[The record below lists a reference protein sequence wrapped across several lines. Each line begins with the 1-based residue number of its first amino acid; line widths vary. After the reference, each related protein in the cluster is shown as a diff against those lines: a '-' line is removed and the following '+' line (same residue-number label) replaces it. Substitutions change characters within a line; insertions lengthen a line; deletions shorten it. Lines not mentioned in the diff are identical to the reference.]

1 MRQTDPRIHPVVMPR
16 LRRLATGI
24 ALGSTMVAA
33 SIGGARAEGKLTAK
47 YSLTVA
53 GVEIGRASIAVD
65 AGDTSYQVVG
75 TGKVTGIMRAVS
87 AGKGSAAAKGAI
99 TVNKLSPQIYAM
111 SAEADGKAESVRLA
125 MAGGTAKEV
134 EVEPP
139 IKPLPD
145 RVEVTEA
152 HLVNIMD
159 PVSGAFVYVPG
170 TADLLSAAACDRA
183 IPIFDGRQRYD
194 VSLTYLRIDQ
204 VKAGKTYAGPAV
216 VCRAGYAP
224 VAGHRPTRSTVKY
237 MMENKDMYVWL
248 VPIAGTRLLAPFR
261 VSIATMIGTATLEAT
276 SFETQAKDK
285 AVPISTPKP

>member
-1 MRQTDPRIHPVVMPR
+1 MPS
-16 LRRLATGI
+16 LRRSATGVAIGI
-24 ALGSTMVAA
+24 ALVAA
-33 SIGGARAEGKLTAK
+33 AFEPAWAEGRLTAK

-75 TGKVTGIMRAVS
+75 SGKVTGIMRAVS

-99 TVNKLSPQIYAM
+99 TVNKLAPQIYAM

-125 MAGGTAKEV
+125 MVGGAAKEV
-134 EVEPP
+134 DVEPP

-152 HLVNIMD
+152 HLANIMD
-159 PVSGAFVYVPG
+159 PVSGAFIYVPG
-170 TADLLSAAACDRA
+170 TADLLSAAACDRS
-183 IPIFDGRQRYD
+183 IPVFDGRQRYD
-194 VSLTYLRIDQ
+194 VSLTFLRIEQ

-224 VAGHRPTRSTVKY
+224 VSGHRPTRSTVKY

-261 VSIATMIGTATLEAT
+261 VSIATMIGTAVLEAT
-276 SFETQAKDK
+276 SFETQPKDK
-285 AVPISTPKP
+285 AVPISAPKP

>member
-1 MRQTDPRIHPVVMPR
+1 MRQIDPR
-16 LRRLATGI
+16 LRPAVMPALRRLTWSAALTSALLAAT
-24 ALGSTMVAA
+24 
-33 SIGGARAEGKLTAK
+33 IGAARAEGRLSAK

-53 GVEIGRASIAVD
+53 GVEIGRASITVD
-65 AGDTSYQVVG
+65 AGDTAYQVIG

-87 AGKGSAAAKGAI
+87 AGKGSAAARGAI
-99 TVNKLSPQIYAM
+99 TVNKLAPQIYAL

-125 MAGGTAKEV
+125 MVAGTAKEV
-134 EVEPP
+134 DVEPP

-145 RVEVTEA
+145 RVEVTET
-152 HLVNIMD
+152 HLANIMD

-170 TADLLSAAACDRA
+170 TADLLSAAACDRS

-194 VSLTYLRIDQ
+194 VSLTFLRIEQ

-216 VCRAGYAP
+216 VCRAGYTP

-237 MMENKDMYVWL
+237 MMENKEMYVWL

-276 SFETQAKDK
+276 SFEAEAKDK
-285 AVPISTPKP
+285 AVPISAPKP